1 MMPRGLFFCIYAIIR
16 LAFGDAYP
24 QKQHVSEQN
33 EEWSKTLLSSFF
45 DHLSTIVIA
54 SRRRAANQPQPPSS
68 PPYDHSQPRTL
79 QPPQESCRA
88 PTQY

>member
-1 MMPRGLFFCIYAIIR
+1 MILKITKSVNLTSLYVIIVECYTCSRSIIMMPQGLFFCIYAIIR

-45 DHLSTIVIA
+45 DH
-54 SRRRAANQPQPPSS
+54 
-68 PPYDHSQPRTL
+68 
-79 QPPQESCRA
+79 
-88 PTQY
+88 